1 MVDGTSNS
9 SLKIIQIPRCIPRN
23 LIFSGNRFINIISG
37 DHQLEEPKQFFG
49 GIIADPMGFGKT
61 LTMIALVAA
70 SAQGH
75 NGENLRLQ
83 GSSND
88 VENNNPTLI
97 VVPPPCMFSFMPFFV
112 RFIFND
118 GVSVGYLGGTAFT
131 VRTMISEC
139 SISNRR
145 SLSNVL

>member
-1 MVDGTSNS
+1 M
-9 SLKIIQIPRCIPRN
+9 
-23 LIFSGNRFINIISG
+23 ISG

-61 LTMIALVAA
+61 LIMIALVAA

-112 RFIFND
+112 RFTFND

-131 VRTMISEC
+131 VRSMISEC
-139 SISNRR
+139 SSKFIECALNKLGMLYQGDLHGPDTMAR
-145 SLSNVL
+145 SGYWTFSDLKNSI